1 MPSQPPQIPA
11 QKKGVQPAL
20 TLCPAPKLDWS
31 RGQTPASEN
40 FGDIYF
46 SVDGGLEETQAVYLK
61 ACGLPERWDA
71 PEFKDR
77 PFVIGEL
84 GFGTGLNFLAAWQLW
99 QEKPRGTQRLHFVSV
114 EKYPLPKEALA
125 RALSVWPELA
135 ELTARL
141 IEHWPGRVRGTHVL
155 RLSESVTLTLIHD
168 EAMAGLK
175 ALSMKADG
183 WFLDGF
189 SPARN
194 PDMWSPQLMA
204 RVGELSAAG
213 ARIGTFTAAGAVR
226 AALSEAGFEVR
237 KTEGFG
243 RKRHRLEALMPARP
257 QVNTD
262 EKTAAHI
269 GSTERQSIPHSP
281 PLIIGAGIAGLC
293 LAEAFA
299 RRGVKSVVIDADD
312 GTAASGNAAAII
324 KPRLDRQ
331 DSPLARFAL
340 SAYLYALRF
349 YNEREAALQTGV
361 DHAPQTPEQIRRYAA
376 LGEASPLPAAHM
388 AWDNENSV
396 MKFPQAQVISPKAAR
411 EALRSAALGSGAKF
425 CTGRVTSLEGGAKR
439 GAVLAAG
446 GEVITGAPVLFAIG
460 AGARALDMFSAL
472 GLRYSRGQISW
483 AKNDQ
488 GARRQALTYGGYAVP
503 MQAALEGAACPEN
516 LMLLGATHARLGA
529 QDVYQDPYTARP
541 EDDAQNFEAYR
552 AATGERAAPARR
564 AARASVR
571 VNSKTTWPMAARLE
585 DDIYAIT
592 GLGSRGFVFA
602 PLLAEMLVA
611 SLLGEPC
618 VWPRQLQKD
627 LRAARQA

>member
-1 MPSQPPQIPA
+1 MPSDSPQKPA
-11 QKKGVQPAL
+11 KKEGAQPAL
-20 TLCPAPKLDWS
+20 TLCPDPKLDWS
-31 RGQTPASEN
+31 RAQTPASER

-71 PEFKDR
+71 PEFQDR
-77 PFVIGEL
+77 AFVIGEL

-99 QEKPRGTQRLHFVSV
+99 RIKPRPGQRLHFVSV
-114 EKYPLPKEALA
+114 EKYPLSKISLT
-125 RALSVWPELA
+125 RALESWPELA
-135 ELTARL
+135 PLAARL
-141 IEHWPGRVRGTHVL
+141 IAHWPGRVRGAHIL
-155 RLSESVTLTLIHD
+155 RLDEDVTLTLIHD
-168 EAMAGLK
+168 EALAGLK
-175 ALSMKADG
+175 ALFMKANG

-204 RVGELSAAG
+204 RLGELSAPG

-226 AALSEAGFEVR
+226 GALSSAGFDVR
-237 KTEGFG
+237 KVQGFG
-243 RKRHRLEALMPARP
+243 RKRHRLEAVMPAPKDVTPPLPAKDFR
-257 QVNTD
+257 
-262 EKTAAHI
+262 
-269 GSTERQSIPHSP
+269 

-299 RRGVKSVVIDADD
+299 RRGIPSTVVDADD

-349 YNEREAALQTGV
+349 YGERGAAFQTGV
-361 DHAPQTPEQIRRYAA
+361 DHAPQTIEQIHRYAA

-388 AWDNENSV
+388 AWDSENSV
-396 MKFPQAQVISPKAAR
+396 MKFPKAQVISPKAAR
-411 EALRSAALGSGAKF
+411 EALRSAALRAGAKVY
-425 CTGRVTSLEGGAKR
+425 TGRASGLN
-439 GAVLAAG
+439 AG
-446 GEVITGAPVLFAIG
+446 ENTGVILDTGEVLKGAPILFAIG
-460 AGARALDMFSAL
+460 AGTRALEIFSGL
-472 GLRYSRGQISW
+472 DLRYSRGQISW

-488 GARRQALTYGGYAVP
+488 DARRALTYGGYAVP
-503 MQAALEGAACPEN
+503 MQAPPEGAACAEN
-516 LMLLGATHARLGA
+516 LMLLGATHARLGT
-529 QDVYQDPYTARP
+529 QDPYAARP
-541 EDDAQNFEAYR
+541 EDDTQNFAAYT

-564 AARASVR
+564 VARASVR

-602 PLLAEMLVA
+602 PLLSEMLVA

-627 LRAARQA
+627 LRAARQT